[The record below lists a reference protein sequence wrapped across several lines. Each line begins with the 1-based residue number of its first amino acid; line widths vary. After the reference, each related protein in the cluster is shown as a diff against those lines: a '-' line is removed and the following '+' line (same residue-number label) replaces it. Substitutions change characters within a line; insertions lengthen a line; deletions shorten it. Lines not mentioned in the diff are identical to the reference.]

1 MSRDE
6 RLRLIR
12 ERHES
17 LLAAGRVRRHMDLWD
32 DGAIED
38 NLGPEFEPL
47 PVDEF
52 EEDLW

>member
-17 LLAAGRVRRHMDLWD
+17 LLAAGRVRRHMDHWD
-32 DGAIED
+32 DGGFDED
-38 NLGPEFEPL
+38 DLGPEFEAL
-47 PVDEF
+47 DEY
-52 EEDLW
+52 EEEEY